1 VKGLSKDQT
10 NQDKPYLQKK
20 KSLEDQRLQE
30 DLERM
35 KTLQTL
41 DSLEAALREL
51 KPLRK
56 KKASQ
61 ALQSS
66 LDQRN
71 QRNLLLVDLVSED
84 LETTLKPPRNDKY

>member
-10 NQDKPYLQKK
+10 NQDKPHLLKK
-20 KSLEDQRLQE
+20 KNLEDQRLQE

-51 KPLRK
+51 KPLLK

-71 QRNLLLVDLVSED
+71 QRSLLLVDLVSED
-84 LETTLKPPRNDKY
+84 LETTLKPPRNDNY